1 MGDDH
6 SLPLFYQNFL
16 SPVSE
21 AMLDGAHSIHS
32 KPLLAYGDVYLS
44 EIC

>member
-1 MGDDH
+1 MTFQDHYNMGDDH

-21 AMLDGAHSIHS
+21 AMLDGAMVHTIYTANHF
-32 KPLLAYGDVYLS
+32 
-44 EIC
+44 